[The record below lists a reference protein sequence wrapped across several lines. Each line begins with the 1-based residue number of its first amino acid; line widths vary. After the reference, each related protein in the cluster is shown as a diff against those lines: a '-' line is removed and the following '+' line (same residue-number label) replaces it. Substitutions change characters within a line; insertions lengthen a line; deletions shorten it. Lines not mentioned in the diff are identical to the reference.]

1 MNPVN
6 MSRGHVE
13 GSQNDHADQLIAV
26 QPCTQDTQRQRV
38 MTNKL
43 YNSIMKEWSGGRETD
58 LDESGEHEEWHI
70 EGCQNDHA
78 DQLIPV
84 QARA

>member
-1 MNPVN
+1 MNAVN
-6 MSRGHVE
+6 MSRGRRE
-13 GSQNDHADQLIAV
+13 GNQNNPASQLIAV
-26 QPCTQDTQRQRV
+26 QPRTQDTQCQRV
-38 MTNKL
+38 MTNTL
-43 YNSIMKEWSGGRETD
+43 YNSIMKEWSGGRETY